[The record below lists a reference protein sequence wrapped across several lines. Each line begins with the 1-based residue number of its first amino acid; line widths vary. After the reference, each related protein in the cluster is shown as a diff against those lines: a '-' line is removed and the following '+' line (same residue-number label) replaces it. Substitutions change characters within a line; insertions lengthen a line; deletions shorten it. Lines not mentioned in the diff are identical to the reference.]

1 MAGLINQETIV
12 DVITQ
17 MQGKIGS
24 KSIRGP
30 NTDPMTDLAIC
41 FPPLKLMTDN
51 RGSEDKTLCEMS
63 LKRTEEGRPWDPP
76 EIVSTDTN
84 EDDTTER
91 RITSGGI

>member
-17 MQGKIGS
+17 MQGKIGT

-51 RGSEDKTLCEMS
+51 RGSEDKTLCKTS

-76 EIVSTDTN
+76 EIMSTYTN
-84 EDDTTER
+84 DDATAGR
-91 RITSGGI
+91 GSRSGGV